1 MAARFF
7 TPNIVQEIVSKVRQ
21 VLSAKKS
28 QKTIRWMPSVVLD
41 PTELVPEGRAMIASF
56 ELPHFGIALDN
67 RKDDGVK
74 NHLNRMGVSR
84 NPWKNLW
91 VSVESTAEARGP
103 HTHEVEISAPDG
115 TWQHLRVL
123 GRKERSGVQRKGIPL
138 GPQFQNFSIPGDLLR
153 REVPHTIVTLR
164 AKPNLNNS
172 PTVSNIS
179 LIGNLDL
186 NVGPALEFWKARHG
200 AFLHKK
206 NALHLLDMVYS
217 ELEHQG
223 FEPMILFGT
232 LLGSVREGSF
242 IEHDKDI
249 DLGLV
254 EETGP
259 NSLNQTGKKPV
270 FERVF
275 PSIVNN
281 LRDKNIRL
289 VRDRRRIKSFWYL
302 TDYIDIYLF
311 GQSKT
316 PGRFVCGKYGLE
328 KQEVGNFSVQQICGH
343 FFRAPELTEEYLSSR
358 YGPGWAEP
366 VRDFHARS

>member
-1 MAARFF
+1 MVARFF
-7 TPNIVQEIVSKVRQ
+7 TPHFVQEIVSKVRQ

-28 QKTIRWMPSVVLD
+28 QKTIRWMPPVVLD

-56 ELPHFGIALDN
+56 ELPHIGITLDN

-74 NHLNRMGVSR
+74 NPLKRMESSK

-91 VSVESTAEARGP
+91 ASLESTAEASAP

-115 TWQHLRVL
+115 AWRRLRVL
-123 GRKERSGVQRKGIPL
+123 GRKERSGVQRKGISI
-138 GPQFQNFSIPGDLLR
+138 GPQVQNFSIPGELLR
-153 REVPHTIVTLR
+153 PEVPHTIVTLR
-164 AKPNLNNS
+164 AKPTLKNS
-172 PTVSNIS
+172 PTVSNMS

-186 NVGPALEFWKARHG
+186 NVGPALEFWKSRHG

-206 NALHLLDMVYS
+206 NALYLLDMVYS

-254 EETGP
+254 EEIGP
-259 NSLNQTGKKPV
+259 NSLNQPGKRPV

-275 PSIVNN
+275 PSIVKN
-281 LRDKNIRL
+281 LWDKDIRL

-311 GQSKT
+311 GQSPT
-316 PGRFVCGKYGLE
+316 PGRFKCGKYGLE

-343 FFRAPELTEEYLSSR
+343 FFRAPELTVEYLSAR

-366 VRDFHARS
+366 VRDFHAQS